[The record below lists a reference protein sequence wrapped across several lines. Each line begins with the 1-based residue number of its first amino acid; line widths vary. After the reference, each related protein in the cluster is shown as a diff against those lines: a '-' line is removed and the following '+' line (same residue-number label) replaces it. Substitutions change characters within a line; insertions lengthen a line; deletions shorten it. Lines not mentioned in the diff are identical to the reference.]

1 MKRITN
7 LSALCLLFAFFLS
20 ANLFAQK
27 RDIYELKTY
36 HITSTAQEAMLDS
49 YLEKAFIPAAHR
61 LGIAKVGVFKP
72 VSSQADAG
80 QKVYVFI
87 PFKSLDA
94 LAAFEDKLLKD
105 QKYLTDGGAYINA
118 AFDNPP
124 YKRIETSI
132 LQAMTGQPKFTAS
145 TLTGPKKDR
154 IYELRSYEGPT
165 ERLYKQKVKMFNS
178 GEMDIF
184 TRLGFNAI
192 FYAET
197 IAGANMPNLVYLTT
211 HENMEKRDANWK
223 AFGSDYKWA
232 EMKDMEEYKN
242 TVSKND
248 TRLLYPTDYS
258 DF

>member
-1 MKRITN
+1 MKQLKT
-7 LSALCLLFAFFLS
+7 LSLGLFALCLLLS
-20 ANLFAQK
+20 SSLLAQK

-36 HITSTAQEAMLDS
+36 HITSAAQEAMLDS

-61 LGIAKVGVFKP
+61 HGVAKVGVFKP
-72 VSSQADAG
+72 IASQADAG

-87 PFKSLDA
+87 PFKSIDEFM
-94 LAAFEDKLLKD
+94 AFEGKLLKD
-105 QKYLTDGGAYINA
+105 QTYLTDGAAYVNS

-124 YKRIETSI
+124 YKRVETAI
-132 LQAMTGQPKFTAS
+132 LQAMTGQPKFTESA
-145 TLTGPKKDR
+145 LTSPKKDR

-165 ERLYKQKVKMFNS
+165 ERLYRQKVKMFNS

-184 TRLGFNAI
+184 TRLGFNPI

-223 AFGSDYKWA
+223 AFGSDYKWV
-232 EMKDMEEYKN
+232 EMRDMEEYKN

-248 TRLLYPTDYS
+248 TRLLYPAEYS

>member
-7 LSALCLLFAFFLS
+7 LSILCVVFFMFLS
-20 ANLFAQK
+20 SSLFAQK

-36 HITSTAQEAMLDS
+36 HITSIAQEAMLDS

-61 LGIAKVGVFKP
+61 LGISKVGIFKP

-94 LAAFEDKLLKD
+94 LAEFEEKLLKD
-105 QKYLTDGGAYINA
+105 QKYLTDGGAYVNA

-124 YKRIETSI
+124 YKRIETAI
-132 LQAMTGQPKFTAS
+132 LQAMTGQPKFTES
-145 TLTGPKKDR
+145 QLTSPKKDR

-184 TRLGFNAI
+184 TRLGFNPI

-197 IAGANMPNLVYLTT
+197 IAGANMPNLMYLTT

-223 AFGSDYKWA
+223 AFGADYKWV
-232 EMKDMEEYKN
+232 EMKEMEEYKN
-242 TVSKND
+242 TVSRND

>member
-1 MKRITN
+1 M
-7 LSALCLLFAFFLS
+7 FLS
-20 ANLFAQK
+20 SSLFAQK

-36 HITSTAQEAMLDS
+36 HINSPAQEAMLDS

-94 LAAFEDKLLKD
+94 LAGFEEKLLKD
-105 QKYLTDGGAYINA
+105 QKYLTDGGAYVNA

-132 LQAMTGQPKFTAS
+132 LQAMTGQPKFTES
-145 TLTGPKKDR
+145 QLTSPKKDR
-154 IYELRSYEGPT
+154 IYELRSYEAAT
-165 ERLYKQKVKMFNS
+165 ERLYQQKVKMFNS

-184 TRLGFNAI
+184 TRLGFNPV

-197 IAGANMPNLVYLTT
+197 IAGANMPNLMYLTT
-211 HENMEKRDANWK
+211 HENMEKRDVNWK
-223 AFGSDYKWA
+223 AFGADYKWI
-232 EMKDMEEYKN
+232 EMKEMEEYKN
-242 TVSKND
+242 TVSRND
-248 TRLLYPTDYS
+248 TRLIYPTDYS